1 MVSVIFCVI
10 VNFHNCPCQLLTV
23 PVFHNCP
30 CQFLTVP
37 VIIDA
42 GLSVTFFDLSQYIYP
57 SFSLCEKNEA
67 PLFAVASSSIW
78 SVRRDNEHPVTRHCV
93 HSSEGNNKMAAAVL
107 QSLSSSLFAYY
118 FSFLRGIVNTSYVV
132 RFERYAFKDYPKTKD
147 SRKLKSRSPRNI
159 RESLKSRC
167 ESPCL

>member
-1 MVSVIFCVI
+1 MVSIIFCMI
-10 VNFHNCPCQLLTV
+10 VHFHNCPCQLFTV
-23 PVFHNCP
+23 PYVFHNSL

-57 SFSLCEKNEA
+57 SFSQCVKNEA

-107 QSLSSSLFAYY
+107 QSLSSSLFAHY
-118 FSFLRGIVNTSYVV
+118 FSLRGIVNKAYVV
-132 RFERYAFKDYPKTKD
+132 
-147 SRKLKSRSPRNI
+147 
-159 RESLKSRC
+159 
-167 ESPCL
+167 